1 MRQTQKSKKFDI
13 VASAI
18 KEIKNGKIY
27 PIYLLCGE
35 EYFLIENTLTQM
47 LDILVPK
54 DTRDFNL
61 EIYNGL
67 EVSVD
72 EIITSAETYPV
83 MAKRRVI
90 VVKEPTFFSSK
101 GLSNL
106 DIFRSAVEAYESQ
119 NPTKAI
125 NLLAKA
131 LEIPAAELVEDSIA
145 VKTAI
150 SNFVEDNK
158 EELSSEDQQF
168 LSELPEIIAQADV
181 RPSSP
186 DGASEAERL
195 MQWLEDDLPTSSVV
209 ILTVTGSVDA
219 RSKLFKAIGTVGKV
233 EIFDRQKVGRSPAE
247 DKTFQMVVNK
257 LRESGKAI
265 TYNAFQKIR
274 EKTGENMHLIFGE
287 LEKLVAFTQGK
298 PRIDVNDVEGLVAQ
312 SSFDD
317 IFDLTDAIANKSL
330 ASALAIL
337 NSTLQSGEP
346 PIKIHAM
353 ITRQIRLM
361 LQAKLLIQQGGLSN
375 LARMD
380 YKNFVNAY
388 RSLPKELSDQLPTD
402 RKFNLLK
409 QSPYPVYLALRQ
421 NNNFTLPEL
430 LDAMERLL
438 EADIQLK
445 SSQFEPGLILEQLIV
460 ELCSSPK
467 YKSVYNGTNTISP

>member
-1 MRQTQKSKKFDI
+1 MRQTQKSKQSDI
-13 VASAI
+13 VAPVI
-18 KEIKNGKIY
+18 KEIQNGKVY

-47 LDILVPK
+47 LDLLVPK
-54 DTRDFNL
+54 DTRDFNF

-83 MAKRRVI
+83 MAQRRII

-119 NPTKAI
+119 NPTKTM

-131 LEIPAAELVEDSIA
+131 LEIPATELAEGSSTA
-145 VKTAI
+145 RTAI
-150 SNFVEDNK
+150 SNFVENNK
-158 EELSSEDQQF
+158 DELTTEDQQF
-168 LSELPEIIAQADV
+168 LSNLPEISAQADV
-181 RPSSP
+181 RLSSA
-186 DGASEAERL
+186 GGSEAERL
-195 MQWLEDDLPTSSVV
+195 LEWLEGDLPDISVV
-209 ILTVTGSVDA
+209 IFTITGPVDA
-219 RSKLFKAIGTVGKV
+219 RSKLFKSINKVGKI
-233 EIFDRQKVGRSPAE
+233 EIFDRQRVGRSPAE

-257 LRESGKAI
+257 LRESGKSI
-265 TYNAFQKIR
+265 TYSAFQKIR
-274 EKTGENMHLIFGE
+274 DKTGENMHMIFGE
-287 LEKLVAFTQGK
+287 LDKLLAFTQEK
-298 PRIDVNDVEGLVAQ
+298 PRIDADDVEDLVAQ

-317 IFDLTDAIANKSL
+317 IFDLTDAIANKSIS
-330 ASALAIL
+330 SALSIL
-337 NSTLQSGEP
+337 NSTLESGEP

-361 LQAKLLIQQGGLSN
+361 LQAKLLVQQGSLSN

-380 YKNFVNAY
+380 YKSFVNAY
-388 RSLPKELSDQLPTD
+388 RNLPKELSAQLPTD
-402 RKFNLLK
+402 RRFNLLK

-421 NNNFTLPEL
+421 NNNFTLHEL

-445 SSQFEPGLILEQLIV
+445 SSQFDPGLILEQLIV
-460 ELCSSPK
+460 ELCASS
-467 YKSVYNGTNTISP
+467 NISEMF